1 MPPRNRRNQNRGNQQ
16 SNQGNQQSNQ
26 GNQQSNQ
33 KQTYTIQN
41 IDKIDPSK
49 NSNLK
54 AELVNHL
61 NTGTCNQF
69 QGFDFTN
76 NNNQYKAD
84 QNGITAYEKDLNTF
98 YNSNDIDKKTKG
110 IIGQVKNVIKNH
122 YNSQNTQ
129 ANMCVL
135 DITKLNS
142 LKIQSSQGSSGS
154 SNNQQDTQEKKE
166 KKEAREKE
174 IAMEKTRKKRADEKK
189 AEEKKVELAKRRD
202 TNINIIIGEF
212 DKMIS
217 IVNSK
222 RASQDY
228 TIDQKK
234 VLIELLL
241 QIGLPTVELVKI
253 TQGKKD
259 SEKNVK
265 VKNELFNNYLLE
277 SRNYICK
284 RLLSGASKSKSSDIK
299 NIRAAYEKIEKFEPL
314 TDKEIKETIDK
325 QQQQSDQSKDS
336 QLRNAIKSQEEQ
348 NVKNTISQD
357 KKLEEEKNEFARKS
371 EQQQFEK
378 KQQQIESDKQYSII
392 NEQRQADYE
401 KLEPLDT
408 ISQTQPVAQEPV
420 AQQPVAQQ
428 PVTQQPVTQQ
438 PVTQQSVDQQPVAQ
452 QPAQSDV
459 NEKIAEDKA
468 LAKQIEQDKILLLKK
483 EEIFNKKIRDQELRE
498 EERIIE
504 LELINR
510 KIKDKRIE
518 LKDKLSDNIT
528 FDILPSKKDFENT
541 IVYLKNLKL
550 SYIVNSEK
558 SSNKGII
565 VVRIT
570 KYLKLIKNNDKNKI
584 IQISDKGKP
593 INDILPKIIKIH
605 IKHKT
610 NLIKIIANRNLNNKV
625 IHDHLSELPVNILNH
640 YYDFIV
646 LLLNHPQHME
656 KCLQLLI
663 Q

>member
-1 MPPRNRRNQNRGNQQ
+1 MPPGGRGRGRGSGRGRGNQPQ
-16 SNQGNQQSNQ
+16 SSE
-26 GNQQSNQ
+26 

-69 QGFDFTN
+69 KGFNFTN
-76 NNNQYKAD
+76 NNNQYKAN

-122 YNSQNTQ
+122 YNSQNTP

-154 SNNQQDTQEKKE
+154 SNNQQDTQEKKQ
-166 KKEAREKE
+166 AREKE
-174 IAMEKTRKKRADEKK
+174 TAMENARKKRADEKI
-189 AEEKKVELAKRRD
+189 ADEKKVELAKRRD

-253 TQGKKD
+253 TQDKKD
-259 SEKNVK
+259 SEKNIK

-277 SRNYICK
+277 SRNYICN
-284 RLLSGASKSKSSDIK
+284 RLLSAASKPKSSDIK

-357 KKLEEEKNEFARKS
+357 KKLEVEKNEFARKS

-408 ISQTQPVAQEPV
+408 ISQTQPVT
-420 AQQPVAQQ
+420 QQPVTQQPAIQQ

-438 PVTQQSVDQQPVAQ
+438 PVTQQPVEQQPVAQ

-558 SSNKGII
+558 SSHKGII